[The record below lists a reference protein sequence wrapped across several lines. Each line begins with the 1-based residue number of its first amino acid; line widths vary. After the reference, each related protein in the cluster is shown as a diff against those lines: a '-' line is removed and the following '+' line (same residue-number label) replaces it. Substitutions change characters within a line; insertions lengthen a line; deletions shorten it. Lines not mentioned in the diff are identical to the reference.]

1 MKYSSK
7 IYYYVIERR
16 GENIGHLGY
25 YMTLQEAENRILVLE
40 DMFPG
45 GDFYVYP
52 NPSKSE
58 PEFLTV

>member
-7 IYYYVIERR
+7 IYYYIIERY
-16 GENIGHLGY
+16 GENIGHQGY
-25 YMTLQEAENRILVLE
+25 YMTLQEAENRISELE

-45 GDFYVYP
+45 IEFYVYP
-52 NPSKSE
+52 NPSESE